1 MYLFAEFHE
10 KAQLTAA
17 IRALKDAGAKDD
29 DLDLFSEEPVELR
42 RGVLDRPSKMSLVS
56 VIGAVVLG
64 TAVTS
69 FVYFAQNNYKLITGG
84 MPTFSFWATG
94 VISFEMTMLGGVAA
108 TFGWFLWESGLLR
121 KRDAATPVPLVAPG
135 AISLRVRCASE
146 RAAYVSD
153 VMYRAGADSI
163 ELKAA

>member
-10 KAQLTAA
+10 KEQLTAA
-17 IRALKDAGAKDD
+17 IHALRAAGASDQ

-56 VIGAVVLG
+56 VIGAAVLG
-64 TAVTS
+64 IAITG

-94 VISFEMTMLGGVAA
+94 VITFEITMLGGVVS

-121 KRDAATPVPLVAPG
+121 KRDASVPIPLVGPG
-135 AISLRVRCASE
+135 VVSLRVRCTEA

-153 VMYRAGADSI
+153 VMYRSGADSI